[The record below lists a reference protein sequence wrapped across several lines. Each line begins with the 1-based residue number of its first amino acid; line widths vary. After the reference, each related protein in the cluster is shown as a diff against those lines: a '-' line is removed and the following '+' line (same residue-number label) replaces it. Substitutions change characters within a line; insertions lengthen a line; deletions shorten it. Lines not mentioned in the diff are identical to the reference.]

1 MAYEFSEWEQE
12 PEPQQSSGHSV
23 IPPRTIT
30 GVGVLDP
37 SVPPKK
43 PPSVLL
49 RILAALVLVGVVVLI
64 VSMFLV
70 RH

>member
-1 MAYEFSEWEQE
+1 MAYKFREWEEE
-12 PEPQQSSGHSV
+12 PEPQASSGHSV
-23 IPPRTIT
+23 VPPRTIA

-49 RILAALVLVGVVVLI
+49 RILAGLILIVFIVLI
-64 VSMFLV
+64 VSMLV
-70 RH
+70 PRH

>member
-1 MAYEFSEWEQE
+1 MAYEFRELEE
-12 PEPQQSSGHSV
+12 DPESQASSWHSV

-30 GVGVLDP
+30 GVGVLEP
-37 SVPPKK
+37 SVLPKK

-49 RILAALVLVGVVVLI
+49 RILAGLILVAFVLI
-64 VSMFLV
+64 VSMFLS

>member
-1 MAYEFSEWEQE
+1 MAYELREWEQD
-12 PEPQQSSGHSV
+12 PEPQASSGHSV

-37 SVPPKK
+37 SVPPKR
-43 PPSVLL
+43 PPSVLF
-49 RILAALVLVGVVVLI
+49 RILAGLILVGLIVLI
-64 VSMFLV
+64 VSMFLP

>member
-1 MAYEFSEWEQE
+1 MAYEFRVWEEE
-12 PEPQQSSGHSV
+12 PEPQASSGRSG

-49 RILAALVLVGVVVLI
+49 RILVGLILVALI
-64 VSMFLV
+64 VSMFLS
-70 RH
+70 RR

>member
-1 MAYEFSEWEQE
+1 MAYKFREWEEE
-12 PEPQQSSGHSV
+12 PEPEASSGHSV
-23 IPPRTIT
+23 IPPRTTT

-49 RILAALVLVGVVVLI
+49 RILAGLILIGFIVLI
-64 VSMFLV
+64 VSMFLS